1 MCNIST
7 KILYEALQYYSKLGY
22 QMIDVP
28 LVVDLDVSAHT
39 KPDGVPE
46 LYHGKVGDSDR
57 CYVASG
63 EQSFIQLHKEGKLPN
78 GMYMAVTPCYRHER
92 YVSNTHYLMFM
103 KLELIVVGVP
113 RECMY
118 DFILPTV
125 LDAMIFLDDTGISCT
140 LCKCENSNQW
150 DIINEDGVE
159 LGSYGYREMLDGTGY
174 VYGTGCAFPR
184 VSL

>member
-39 KPDGVPE
+39 KPNGVPE
-46 LYHGKVGDSDR
+46 LYHDSGKV
-57 CYVASG
+57 YVASA
-63 EQSFIQLHKEGKLPN
+63 EQSFLQLHKEGKLPN
-78 GMYMAVTPCYRHER
+78 GKYMAVTPCYRHER

-103 KLELIVVGVP
+103 KLELIIVGVP
-113 RECMY
+113 REHMY
-118 DFILPTV
+118 DVILPTV
-125 LDAMIFLDDTGISCT
+125 LDAMIFFDNTGVSCS
-140 LCKCENSNQW
+140 LHKCKNSNQW